1 MLGLVLEAYKKH
13 FSRGSLKLTRG
24 GGAVNT
30 SSCSTYLDQFAN
42 EGLLAADAS
51 VRPVT
56 GSNQLGPRSGMYLG
70 PGCLMVWS
78 SVWYPANVRRWPSIL
93 DPWQSPW
100 HPTLLLWWCH
110 APQRTDSNTIWEE
123 FQLSFL
129 AIAPLGALYSLLVLC
144 PEPGPRIGIIFNLH
158 TESSLKFFLYHG
170 YVFSKKKR
178 NLSIK
183 GLIYLQTIRWT
194 VLWCTGVKFHLF
206 LLSLSRAE

>member
-1 MLGLVLEAYKKH
+1 MPTSAGPISFGCDRSSLNSNLCYVPSCSFYIVKPKLDKCIEHIYKKH
-13 FSRGSLKLTRG
+13 FYSKSFKLTGG
-24 GGAVNT
+24 GGAVST

-51 VRPVT
+51 VRLVT
-56 GSNQLGPRSGMYLG
+56 GSNQPRGPAWYHLG

-78 SVWYPANVRRWPSIL
+78 SVRYPANVRRWPSIL

-110 APQRTDSNTIWEE
+110 APQRTDSNAIWEE

-144 PEPGPRIGIIFNLH
+144 PEPRPRIGIIFNLH
-158 TESSLKFFLYHG
+158 TENVRS
-170 YVFSKKKR
+170 
-178 NLSIK
+178 
-183 GLIYLQTIRWT
+183 
-194 VLWCTGVKFHLF
+194 
-206 LLSLSRAE
+206 